1 MRADLVLLAAG
12 KGTRLGGEIPKP
24 WISLAGRPLLTH
36 SLSLFHSLPW
46 IRRIVLVV
54 DRAYLGVAKKLAKE
68 LGFRK
73 VLRVVAGGKRRQ
85 DSVANG
91 VRALGRSLSQVV
103 MIHDSAR
110 PFPDAEIA
118 LNVAREA
125 LINGAAL
132 SAVPGSDT
140 IKRAGARELSAGT
153 VSRAGLWLAQTPQA
167 VRSKLVPAWLKEL
180 SGRDVTDDVQ
190 VLEDSGTRVKLV
202 RGSRR
207 MFKVTDAGDL
217 EMARAIATA
226 GVETR
231 AGFGFDL
238 HKLVA
243 GRPLILGGVRFPFP
257 KGLEGHSDA
266 DIVCHSLCDAV
277 MGASGLGDMGA
288 RFGVRRKQTRGMS
301 SLKFLSLT
309 ADAARH
315 RGWTVRMA
323 DATLMIQEPRIA
335 PRRELMR
342 QKLAVALGTSVDRV
356 SVKATT
362 AKHSG
367 PIGAGEAMACFAL
380 VTLSG
385 RPKCASR

>member
-1 MRADLVLLAAG
+1 MRADLVVLAAG

-24 WISLAGRPLLTH
+24 WVPLAGRPLLAH

-46 IRRIVLVV
+46 ISRIVLVV
-54 DRAYLGVAKKLAKE
+54 DKAYLESARKLASGQ
-68 LGFRK
+68 GFRK
-73 VLRVVAGGKRRQ
+73 IIRVVAGGCRRQ

-91 VRALGRSLSQVV
+91 VRALGRSLSSVV

-110 PFPDAEIA
+110 PFPDAKISLA
-118 LNVAREA
+118 VAREA
-125 LINGAAL
+125 VCHGAAL
-132 SAVPGSDT
+132 AAIPGSDT

-153 VSRAGLWLAQTPQA
+153 VPRSGLWMAQTPQA
-167 VRSKLVPAWLKEL
+167 VQSKLVPGWLKQL
-180 SGRDVTDDVQ
+180 SGKDVTDDVQ
-190 VLEDSGTRVKLV
+190 VLEDNGVRVKLV

-217 EMARAIATA
+217 EMARSIAMA
-226 GVETR
+226 GMETR

-257 KGLEGHSDA
+257 KGLDGHSDA
-266 DIVCHSLCDAV
+266 DIVCHSLCDAI
-277 MGASGLGDMGA
+277 MGASGMGDMGA
-288 RFGVRRKQTRGMS
+288 RFGVRRAQTRGMS
-301 SLKFLSLT
+301 SLKFLSET
-309 ADAARH
+309 AAAVSQA
-315 RGWTVRMA
+315 GWKVRMA
-323 DATLMIQEPRIA
+323 DATLMIQEPRIS
-335 PRRELMR
+335 PRRDLMR
-342 QKLAVALGTSVDRV
+342 KRIADALGTSIERV

-385 RPKCASR
+385 RPRA